1 MIKTVPPV
9 AVRLMAI
16 AARISSV
23 FRFRIKNARI
33 IPIKPPITIVIR
45 SPSHA
50 LWVRD
55 EKITPNNAE
64 NNIMP
69 SSAMLQIPDLAAIA
83 DASVANRI
91 GVADLKIVEKKS
103 GDKIAFHILMP
114 PPHLSVLPLPLW
126 Q

>member
-1 MIKTVPPV
+1 
-9 AVRLMAI
+9 
-16 AARISSV
+16 
-23 FRFRIKNARI
+23 
-33 IPIKPPITIVIR
+33 
-45 SPSHA
+45 
-50 LWVRD
+50 
-55 EKITPNNAE
+55 
-64 NNIMP
+64 
-69 SSAMLQIPDLAAIA
+69 MLQIPDLAAIA